1 MVGFGALCLVSRD
14 VIEFYSDSM
23 LYNMYSSYE
32 SFSLMKLGG
41 VFFDSSNNIDSKVG
55 PEQLLA

>member
-1 MVGFGALCLVSRD
+1 MGRLGALCLVSRD

-41 VFFDSSNNIDSKVG
+41 VFLDSSNNIDSKVG
-55 PEQLLA
+55 PEQLLC